1 MAISDM
7 PRRFRNP
14 AAAVA
19 LFLTGLSV
27 AAQQSPS
34 PSTSAATPPAGD
46 QAVFVP
52 VEFRAPDNGF
62 SVGLRMLRKARVTF
76 TGMGANGSSWNFG
89 SDPNHLNPG
98 ETAVMTRRYNDGYVS
113 IDTRTT
119 LAGAP
124 VNDGMTNTWQMTS
137 GTQVVGSSG
146 GAGTGSVAFHAY
158 YTGESTATASNGSS
172 TGWDLEY
179 VRRLGGSRIVWGV
192 AVGCGLSDINARTH
206 TTFATPLMRVVDV
219 YSLAGATAPTGA
231 YTAPSTATVP
241 MLDPFGNPVLN
252 PDGSQ
257 RMITV
262 DTTVLLTNRPVRTR
276 GASGT
281 TPVDGAFE
289 VRGSLVTARFGPY
302 VETALCDGFALRASA
317 GMTVNILGARM
328 RFDERAT
335 IPGLDEPV
343 VAAGETGKTSTSNL
357 GFYAS
362 AEIQYLVTRR
372 TGIFAGIIHE
382 SHFRTTEIKNPP
394 LTDPSTGE
402 ILAANSRAARID
414 ASPGT
419 GLRVGVTTRF

>member
-1 MAISDM
+1 
-7 PRRFRNP
+7 
-14 AAAVA
+14 
-19 LFLTGLSV
+19 
-27 AAQQSPS
+27 
-34 PSTSAATPPAGD
+34 
-46 QAVFVP
+46 
-52 VEFRAPDNGF
+52 
-62 SVGLRMLRKARVTF
+62 
-76 TGMGANGSSWNFG
+76 
-89 SDPNHLNPG
+89 
-98 ETAVMTRRYNDGYVS
+98 
-113 IDTRTT
+113 
-119 LAGAP
+119 
-124 VNDGMTNTWQMTS
+124 
-137 GTQVVGSSG
+137 VGSSG